1 MGYSGCT
8 SIVDLEFGSLF
19 LYNMNKQGPVDYECK
34 TRKQTYTGLIGG
46 TILRQAEIFLE
57 SGFLALVSHL
67 STCTVVCT
75 LCEGRLL
82 NYSLAS
88 NYLTVL

>member
-57 SGFLALVSHL
+57 SGFLALVSHISLPVRL
-67 STCTVVCT
+67 S
-75 LCEGRLL
+75 
-82 NYSLAS
+82 
-88 NYLTVL
+88 VLYVKVGCLIIVWHRII